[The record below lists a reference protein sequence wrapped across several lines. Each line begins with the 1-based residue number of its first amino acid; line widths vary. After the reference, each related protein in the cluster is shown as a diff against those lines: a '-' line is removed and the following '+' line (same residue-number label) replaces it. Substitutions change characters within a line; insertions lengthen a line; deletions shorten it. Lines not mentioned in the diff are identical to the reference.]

1 MVHSILVFSYSS
13 MMTYLSNY
21 HHIYHTS
28 LPNRQAGRIH
38 PNLAANNNVFF
49 FSLLLLPLLEK
60 HFSSHYI
67 HDISTYKKSLA
78 DIL

>member
-1 MVHSILVFSYSS
+1 MVHNILVFNYSS
-13 MMTYLSNY
+13 MMTYLSTY
-21 HHIYHTS
+21 HIYRTS

-38 PNLAANNNVFF
+38 LNLAAANNIL
-49 FSLLLLPLLEK
+49 FSFLLLSLLEK